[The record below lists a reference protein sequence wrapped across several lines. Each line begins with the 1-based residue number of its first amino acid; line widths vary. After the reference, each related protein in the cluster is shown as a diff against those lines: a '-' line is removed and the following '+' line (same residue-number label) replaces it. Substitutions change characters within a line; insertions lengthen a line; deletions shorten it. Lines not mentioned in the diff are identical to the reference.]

1 MARRKGGGEG
11 PEEGGR
17 REYKQETVPG
27 HPDSRLLSP
36 FAILWPVSSILLF
49 LFFFLLLIL
58 LFLFFFP
65 TLFLSLLDIQTNK
78 LGGPPGLGP
87 RMNHLKQW
95 NAD

>member
-49 LFFFLLLIL
+49 LFFF
-58 LFLFFFP
+58 P